1 MPHRAQLSHQG
12 PGQVPDPTGPLTCL
26 LLISDGKDEML
37 DGGLCHTLAGFVA
50 LPLLK
55 VEGYGLENTSGKCI
69 PSCLT
74 GTEGS
79 MEQTE
84 PQ

>member
-1 MPHRAQLSHQG
+1 
-12 PGQVPDPTGPLTCL
+12 
-26 LLISDGKDEML
+26 ML
-37 DGGLCHTLAGFVA
+37 DRGLCHTLVGFVA

-55 VEGYGLENTSGKCI
+55 VERYGLENTSGKYI
-69 PSCLT
+69 PSYLT
-74 GTEGS
+74 GTKGS